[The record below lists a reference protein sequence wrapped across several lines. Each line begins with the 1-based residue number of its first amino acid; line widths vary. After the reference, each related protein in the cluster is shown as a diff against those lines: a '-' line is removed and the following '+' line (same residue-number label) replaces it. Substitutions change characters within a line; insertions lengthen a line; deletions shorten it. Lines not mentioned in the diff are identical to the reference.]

1 MKLTVWQA
9 TSVGSRTSL
18 RQRPRGVALGAT
30 RVVAAEVEGR
40 RHALSSLGAST
51 AASAL
56 SLLAVGVHTT
66 ARPISITVVGEG
78 GIRAGEGGAAGD
90 RGAGGEG
97 HVELTVW
104 HGTSIGSSTYISSA
118 ATSPPPI
125 ACQKHRSGGGGRKGT
140 RTEKGS
146 SADRWLPT
154 QGKHRGKRVVLPR
167 FQHLHHC
174 AVSIIVDGETHR
186 LVVASVATVSAPD
199 RCCQPPHRVLVAP
212 PSSPPSWE
220 AVSASEVED

>member
-1 MKLTVWQA
+1 MTVWQT
-9 TSVGSRTSL
+9 TSVGSRTYL

-40 RHALSSLGAST
+40 RHALSCLGASI

-66 ARPISITVVGEG
+66 ACPISITVVGEG
-78 GIRAGEGGAAGD
+78 GIRPGEGGAAED
-90 RGAGGEG
+90 RGAGREG

-118 ATSPPPI
+118 ATSSPLI
-125 ACQKHRSGGGGRKGT
+125 ACQKRRSGGGGGEGT
-140 RTEKGS
+140 RSEKES
-146 SADRWLPT
+146 SADRWFPT

-167 FQHLHHC
+167 FEHPHHC
-174 AVSIIVDGETHR
+174 PVSITVVGETHR

-199 RCCQPPHRVLVAP
+199 RCSQPPHRVLVTTGI
-212 PSSPPSWE
+212 
-220 AVSASEVED
+220 VGGVVGI